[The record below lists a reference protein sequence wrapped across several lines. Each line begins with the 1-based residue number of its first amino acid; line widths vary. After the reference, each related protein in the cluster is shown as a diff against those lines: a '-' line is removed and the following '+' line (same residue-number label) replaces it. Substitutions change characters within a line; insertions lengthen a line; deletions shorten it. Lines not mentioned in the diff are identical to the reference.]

1 MSLGFL
7 KFKHAATLVK
17 IECGLGVAS
26 CGLLVASCGL
36 RVAGCVLRVKGWR
49 ARRIAHSVIIGSRCQ
64 RADDRK

>member
-26 CGLLVASCGL
+26 CGLRVTGYGL
-36 RVAGCVLRVKGWR
+36 EG
-49 ARRIAHSVIIGSRCQ
+49 RRIAHSVIIGSRCQ
-64 RADDRK
+64 RADDRKQKVQTGFGH

>member
-1 MSLGFL
+1 MVLMSLGFL

-26 CGLLVASCGL
+26 CGL
-36 RVAGCVLRVKGWR
+36 RVTGWR

-64 RADDRK
+64 RADDRKSKPVLVIEY